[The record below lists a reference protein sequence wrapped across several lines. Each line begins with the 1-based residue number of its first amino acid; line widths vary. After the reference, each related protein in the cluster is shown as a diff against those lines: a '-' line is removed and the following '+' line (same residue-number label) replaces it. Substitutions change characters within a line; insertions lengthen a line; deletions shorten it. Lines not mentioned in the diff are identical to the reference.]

1 MISLL
6 RSDMNFIKNNH
17 FVLVVHPQV
26 FVKSCI
32 KISSDNNEIGH
43 MYAYLL
49 EQITDVL
56 IYIVHYKYC
65 SKLSMNS

>member
-32 KISSDNNEIGH
+32 KISSENNEIGVCIPVGTNH
-43 MYAYLL
+43 RRLNIHSTAGSS
-49 EQITDVL
+49 V
-56 IYIVHYKYC
+56 
-65 SKLSMNS
+65 